1 MTLTLEAQA
10 ATAEKPRNTLGQ
22 DVRTKSAACAVF
34 GWSYWADS
42 PHPGCVW
49 ASTPEQTFRLV
60 YVQASGGKMR
70 CAIGGQTTDKGILL
84 YSFKSLEWHDF
95 ERLPRF
101 ITSAEL

>member
-10 ATAEKPRNTLGQ
+10 ATDEKPRNTLGQ

-49 ASTPEQTFRLV
+49 ATTPEQTFRLV
-60 YVQASGGKMR
+60 KVQSTGGKMR
-70 CAIGGQTTDKGILL
+70 SAIAGQTTDKGILV
-84 YSFKSLEWHDF
+84 YSISSLEWHDF